1 MAKTEKSS
9 LNWLKHICIWI
20 KREKKA
26 TLQSYGKYFSQKIIH
41 LSHVHV
47 VLYFFST
54 LLSFCGQIGCVP
66 GIWWHH
72 WRLLGRSFSFCCVC
86 LNMIDC
92 IKMVALKKNNPQ
104 PSRLLLAKCE
114 LCSFFFVLHWEQTTQ
129 SCSTKSTSSTQTT
142 WTCLYSLYYLLVNFF
157 RSPLKT
163 QQLEEKPIPCYKL
176 SLFLSLSVALLPLHM
191 FDLWNPTSFHHMA
204 HLWLPHSLYRPFVL
218 TLSS

>member
-1 MAKTEKSS
+1 MAKTEKIS

-41 LSHVHV
+41 PSHVHV

-92 IKMVALKKNNPQ
+92 IKMVALKKKTTLSP
-104 PSRLLLAKCE
+104 RGCCLLN
-114 LCSFFFVLHWEQTTQ
+114 V
-129 SCSTKSTSSTQTT
+129 SCAASSST
-142 WTCLYSLYYLLVNFF
+142 
-157 RSPLKT
+157 R
-163 QQLEEKPIPCYKL
+163 
-176 SLFLSLSVALLPLHM
+176 VALRA
-191 FDLWNPTSFHHMA
+191 NYTI
-204 HLWLPHSLYRPFVL
+204 PFPAINSHC
-218 TLSS
+218 SSVWV

>member
-72 WRLLGRSFSFCCVC
+72 WKLLGRSFSFCCVC

-114 LCSFFFVLHWEQTTQ
+114 LCSFFFHSCCTESKLH
-129 SCSTKSTSSTQTT
+129 
-142 WTCLYSLYYLLVNFF
+142 N
-157 RSPLKT
+157 
-163 QQLEEKPIPCYKL
+163 PIPCYKL

>member
-1 MAKTEKSS
+1 MVKSNYDWTSWKDQQLTVNQRLNVWWQKQKKVHWIDWNIFVYELKEK
-9 LNWLKHICIWI
+9 
-20 KREKKA
+20 KKA

-92 IKMVALKKNNPQ
+92 IKMVALKKTTLSP
-104 PSRLLLAKCE
+104 RGCCLLN
-114 LCSFFFVLHWEQTTQ
+114 V
-129 SCSTKSTSSTQTT
+129 SCAASSST
-142 WTCLYSLYYLLVNFF
+142 
-157 RSPLKT
+157 R
-163 QQLEEKPIPCYKL
+163 
-176 SLFLSLSVALLPLHM
+176 VALRANYTILQ
-191 FDLWNPTSFHHMA
+191 
-204 HLWLPHSLYRPFVL
+204 Y
-218 TLSS
+218 

>member
-9 LNWLKHICIWI
+9 LNWPKHICIWI

-47 VLYFFST
+47 VLYLFST

-92 IKMVALKKNNPQ
+92 IKMVALKKTNPQ

-114 LCSFFFVLHWEQTTQ
+114 LCSFFFHSCCTESKLHNPAVQSLQAYTDNLDMFIYIHFTT
-129 SCSTKSTSSTQTT
+129 
-142 WTCLYSLYYLLVNFF
+142 F
-157 RSPLKT
+157 
-163 QQLEEKPIPCYKL
+163 
-176 SLFLSLSVALLPLHM
+176 
-191 FDLWNPTSFHHMA
+191 
-204 HLWLPHSLYRPFVL
+204 
-218 TLSS
+218 